1 MRELEDTKFDSLAK
15 SVGLDQED
23 ITRIK
28 SSKKKGSLNKLN
40 TVYWFGQLLIFLIFL
55 FYSVTIGI

>member
-1 MRELEDTKFDSLAK
+1 MRELEDTKLDSLAR

-28 SSKKKGSLNKLN
+28 SSKKKEYLNKLN
-40 TVYWFGQLLIFLIFL
+40 IY
-55 FYSVTIGI
+55 YMASVPTPAGGGASIAS